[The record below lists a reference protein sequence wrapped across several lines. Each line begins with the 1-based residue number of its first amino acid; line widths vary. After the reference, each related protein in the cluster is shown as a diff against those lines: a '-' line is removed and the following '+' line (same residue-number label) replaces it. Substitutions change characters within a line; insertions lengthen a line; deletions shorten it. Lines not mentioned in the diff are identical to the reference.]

1 MKYRWRLKNKKS
13 IYGKGLWSVSYTHL
27 NGSSYEKLQEK
38 VSILSFENAQI
49 REEVQQ
55 AVRQIFENVPVFEY
69 KGYSRAEYKRLSY
82 QKQLKKR
89 KNLFTIID
97 GGKE

>member
-1 MKYRWRLKNKKS
+1 MAVLMKSCR
-13 IYGKGLWSVSYTHL
+13 
-27 NGSSYEKLQEK
+27 K

>member
-1 MKYRWRLKNKKS
+1 MIK
-13 IYGKGLWSVSYTHL
+13 

-69 KGYSRAEYKRLSY
+69 KGSSRAEYKRLSY

-97 GGKE
+97 GGRE